1 MTPIGEASTPTALP
15 PLAGIR
21 VVDYTQIAAG
31 PFCSSLLGDLGADVI
46 KVEPREGEP
55 FRRID
60 NVFGPS
66 ESAYFYAI
74 NRSKRSITVDLR
86 TAAGREVSDRLLQTA
101 DVCMVGFRPDTVERL
116 GLGWERA
123 RVLNPRLVYCSLTA
137 FGETGPLADRP
148 GMDIIAQALSGV
160 MGLTGEP
167 DRPPVKV
174 GPPVA
179 DFVVSFLAGFAICA
193 ALRARD
199 RDGVGQKISLN
210 LLDGQIATVANYVT
224 PYLKTLEPIRPV
236 GGGHPQIVPYQVFK
250 TADSYMIVA
259 CLNDR
264 FWQPLCEAIDR
275 PDLLEDERFST
286 NVLRVVNRRE
296 LLPDL
301 ERLFASEP
309 TRVWTERLVA
319 GGVPCSPVHRLED
332 ALADPQ
338 VVHNGMVVELEH
350 ERFGRYSVVRAPM
363 TFSGTPAAITSPV
376 PDLGSDTR
384 EVLAELGYDS
394 QLIDELEDAGVV

>member
-1 MTPIGEASTPTALP
+1 VNDESRPAPGAP

-21 VVDYTQIAAG
+21 VVDFTQIAAG

-46 KVEPREGEP
+46 KVEPPAGEP

-74 NRSKRSITVDLR
+74 NRSKRSLALDL
-86 TAAGREVSDRLLQTA
+86 TTESGREVSDRLIQSA
-101 DVCMVGFRPDTVERL
+101 DVCMVGFRPAAVEKLGLSWERL
-116 GLGWERA
+116 GE
-123 RVLNPRLVYCSLTA
+123 LNPRLVYCSVTA

-199 RDGVGQKISLN
+199 RDGIGQKLELN
-210 LLDGQIATVANYVT
+210 LLDGQVAIVSNYIT
-224 PYLKTLEPIRPV
+224 PYLKTRIPIRPV
-236 GGGHPQIVPYQVFK
+236 GGGHPQIVPYQVFE
-250 TADSYMIVA
+250 TPTGYMIVA

-264 FWQPLCEAIDR
+264 FWAPLCKAIER
-275 PDLLEDERFST
+275 EDLVDDERFAT
-286 NVLRVVNRRE
+286 NVMRVRNRDALIPQLENLFRSE
-296 LLPDL
+296 PAAIWL
-301 ERLFASEP
+301 ERL
-309 TRVWTERLVA
+309 ERQ
-319 GGVPCSPVHRLED
+319 GVPCSPVHRLED
-332 ALADPQ
+332 ALEDPQ
-338 VVHNGMVVELEH
+338 VVHNELLVELDH
-350 ERFGRYSVVRAPM
+350 PRLGPYTVVRTPM
-363 TFSGTPAAITSPV
+363 TFSRTPARISRPV
-376 PDLGSDTR
+376 ADLGSDTHD
-384 EVLAELGYDS
+384 VLTELGYS
-394 QLIDELEDAGVV
+394 ADEITALEDEHAT